1 MSDSSSPMI
10 EACLSRSAFVIL
22 LSSTSFSASAFERL
36 EESVEEIVPK
46 AISTAINN
54 SIIPFVLIG
63 STEVLYAG
71 RRTFVW
77 SFIDTLVF
85 YRPTTQ

>member
-1 MSDSSSPMI
+1 M
-10 EACLSRSAFVIL
+10 EACFLGSAF
-22 LSSTSFSASAFERL
+22 TSCSASALLRL
-36 EESVEEIVPK
+36 VASLGEIVPK

-54 SIIPFVLIG
+54 SIVPCFLIG
-63 STEVLYAG
+63 DSEELYAS

-85 YRPTTQ
+85 YRQTTQ